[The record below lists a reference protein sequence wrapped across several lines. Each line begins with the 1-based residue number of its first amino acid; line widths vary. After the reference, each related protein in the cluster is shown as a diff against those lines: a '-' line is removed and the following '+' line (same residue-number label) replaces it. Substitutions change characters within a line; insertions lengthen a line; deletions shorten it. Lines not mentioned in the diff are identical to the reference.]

1 MAYLGAGGG
10 YSAESQA
17 CLTDLALQHPELIFG
32 RLGLEYAGEASYQHT
47 ETHNVLLGFYDC
59 MTDSEKAAS
68 LRGLYATVD
77 DASPL
82 TGADLVTLLPES
94 EAACVQETLSEAEY
108 AALVSAT
115 PLRAAGLGA
124 GAADCLSLDS
134 VVAFF
139 VSATGAGIGGL
150 SDESAA
156 CVEDFVRARP
166 GYVPVFASYVTDE
179 SAQFSSA
186 DFIEVA
192 QGAFEV
198 FECLNEDELD
208 RIDEYMVSLWG

>member
-1 MAYLGAGGG
+1 GG

-17 CLTDLALQHPELIFG
+17 CLTDLALQHPEIIFA
-32 RLGLEYAGEASYQHT
+32 RLGIEYAGEASYQHT

-59 MTDSEKAAS
+59 MTDAEVATS
-68 LRGLYATVD
+68 LKDLYSAVD
-77 DASPL
+77 AASPL
-82 TGADLVTLLPES
+82 TGEDLVALLPES

-108 AALVSAT
+108 GALVNAT

-124 GAADCLSLDS
+124 SAADCLSLDS

-139 VSATGAGIGGL
+139 VIASGAAVGGF

-156 CVEDFVRARP
+156 CAEDFIRDRP
-166 GYVPVFASYVTDE
+166 GYAPILASYVTDE

-186 DFIEVA
+186 DFAEVA
-192 QGAFEV
+192 RGAFEA
-198 FECLNEDELD
+198 FECLNEDELG
-208 RIDEYMVSLWG
+208 RIDEYITSLWG